1 MIENLNY
8 ILPCKKVR
16 HHAAHDMLCPIRFL
30 IALTPPSKLL
40 AKTQR
45 GTNFYKVVLF
55 LYYFSAPN
63 ISRNIFPQFQN
74 EVNPN
79 NFRKN
84 LKGLWRI
91 GGIQWLRGH
100 NFALF
105 WPPPTSPWTL
115 LSLSVDKNRD
125 FLDHLPPLLVHVVIE
140 CPRSGKKLSTFE
152 FWLEMK
158 TKCKGKTLLVKPN
171 KSSSS

>member
-1 MIENLNY
+1 MFANSRPSLKISKKAKY
-8 ILPCKKVR
+8 ILNRKCELYFTVQKVR

-74 EVNPN
+74 EV
-79 NFRKN
+79 
-84 LKGLWRI
+84 
-91 GGIQWLRGH
+91 
-100 NFALF
+100 
-105 WPPPTSPWTL
+105 
-115 LSLSVDKNRD
+115 
-125 FLDHLPPLLVHVVIE
+125 
-140 CPRSGKKLSTFE
+140 
-152 FWLEMK
+152 
-158 TKCKGKTLLVKPN
+158 
-171 KSSSS
+171 KS